1 MTVFN
6 INIKLNDE
14 GHYFSN
20 CLVLSDFSLDNWYNT
35 MQLALNSQLSKLNAA
50 KLLEELGVAQFLN
63 REPCERSSTVY
74 SPSVDG
80 WKKGLYH
87 PHIRLDIQLKKLYQT
102 LVCQQVDHT
111 SIFIS
116 PLLRFR

>member
-1 MTVFN
+1 MFN

-35 MQLALNSQLSKLNAA
+35 MQLALNSQLSKLDAA

-87 PHIRLDIQLKKLYQT
+87 LHIRLDIQLNFFYQT
-102 LVCQQVDHT
+102 LVCQQVDHA

-116 PLLRFR
+116 LLLRYR

>member
-1 MTVFN
+1 MSKMAVTPSPLK
-6 INIKLNDE
+6 IELNDE
-14 GHYFSN
+14 GQYFSN

-35 MQLALNSQLSKLNAA
+35 MQLALNSQLSKLDAA

-87 PHIRLDIQLKKLYQT
+87 LHIRLDIQLKEIISN
-102 LVCQQVDHT
+102 T
-111 SIFIS
+111 SMS
-116 PLLRFR
+116 TS